1 MANYK
6 DSSLP
11 VEERLKDL
19 MQRMTFEEKIDQITC
34 LVTITEEIPDF
45 KEYVPNGIG
54 NVGAFTVADSVEE
67 IVKYA
72 DKLQRYLVN
81 ETRLGIPALI
91 HCEACAGAQY
101 TEADVFPSAI
111 AQASTF
117 DPAIVEQMA
126 DIIRRQ
132 MLYVGFRQALSPV
145 MDVDRDP
152 RWGRMTETY
161 GEDAALVSAMSSAF
175 VRGIQSEDM
184 KKGILA
190 TAKHFAGHGVTE
202 GGITEVF
209 FCKFSLSSKSHTSDK
224 VCGSFSVSLE
234 TAVNGYCISG
244 NCHRVFSCGVSHL
257 RISG

>member
-19 MQRMTFEEKIDQITC
+19 MQRMTFEEKSDQITC

-54 NVGAFTVADSVEE
+54 NVGAFTVADSVEA

-132 MLYVGFRQALSPV
+132 MLYVGCRQALSPV
-145 MDVDRDP
+145 TVSYTHLDVYKRQVY
-152 RWGRMTETY
+152 GTVFKENEGV
-161 GEDAALVSAMSSAF
+161 GED
-175 VRGIQSEDM
+175 
-184 KKGILA
+184 K
-190 TAKHFAGHGVTE
+190 
-202 GGITEVF
+202 
-209 FCKFSLSSKSHTSDK
+209 SKSNRSCKK
-224 VCGSFSVSLE
+224 V
-234 TAVNGYCISG
+234 
-244 NCHRVFSCGVSHL
+244 
-257 RISG
+257 

>member
-126 DIIRRQ
+126 GHHTPPDVVCGISAGTLSCDGRGQGSEVGKNDRDIRRRCSSCI
-132 MLYVGFRQALSPV
+132 G
-145 MDVDRDP
+145 DVER
-152 RWGRMTETY
+152 
-161 GEDAALVSAMSSAF
+161 L
-175 VRGIQSEDM
+175 
-184 KKGILA
+184 
-190 TAKHFAGHGVTE
+190 
-202 GGITEVF
+202 
-209 FCKFSLSSKSHTSDK
+209 
-224 VCGSFSVSLE
+224 
-234 TAVNGYCISG
+234 
-244 NCHRVFSCGVSHL
+244 
-257 RISG
+257 